1 MIYWCVHKLLHFCC
15 FYDFS
20 LPTTFGFDVVIT
32 ILRITLQLRVDL
44 IADQTQKVFDRILTK
59 LGCTVPPVPRFC
71 MQKGG
76 KKLHFLYHA
85 LSYSLCITPIS
96 LSMLG
101 VVPSRSTKS
110 LATPIYD

>member
-1 MIYWCVHKLLHFCC
+1 MICWCVHKLLHFVVFMIFHFLLLFCC

-44 IADQTQKVFDRILTK
+44 TVDQTQKVFDRILTK
-59 LGCTVPPVPRFC
+59 LGRTAPPVPGFR

-76 KKLHFLYHA
+76 KKLHY
-85 LSYSLCITPIS
+85 
-96 LSMLG
+96 
-101 VVPSRSTKS
+101 
-110 LATPIYD
+110 